1 MALIAAKTG
10 RKTKYQTLALSVL
23 KYGIVGAH
31 MKQARTLTDKQLKQ
45 VLAHCSTRK
54 HAARDRAIVLFSFL
68 AGLRAKEIA
77 ALTQANV
84 TDEDGNVREEF
95 TLSPQQTKGRK
106 ARRVFVNA
114 RLQRE
119 LALYLKHTKFRAIC
133 PALFQSQKG
142 AAFSPNTMCQL
153 LLHIYDAAGI
163 ADATSHSGRRT
174 FITNLA
180 AKGIGVRV
188 LAELAAHSSIAT
200 TQRYID
206 VNDEQLRA
214 AVELA

>member
-1 MALIAAKTG
+1 
-10 RKTKYQTLALSVL
+10 
-23 KYGIVGAH
+23 

-84 TDEDGNVREEF
+84 LGEDGRVREEF
-95 TLSPQQTKGRK
+95 TLSPLQTKGRK
-106 ARRVFVNA
+106 ARRVFLNA
-114 RLQRE
+114 RLQKE
-119 LALYLKHTKFRAIC
+119 LAIYLKQAKLRAIC

-142 AAFSPNTMCQL
+142 AGFSPNTMCQL
-153 LLHIYDAAGI
+153 LLRIYDGAGF
-163 ADATSHSGRRT
+163 ADATSHSGRRSM
-174 FITNLA
+174 INALA
-180 AKGIGVRV
+180 AKGISVRV
-188 LAELAAHSSIAT
+188 LQTLAGHSSIST

>member
-1 MALIAAKTG
+1 
-10 RKTKYQTLALSVL
+10 
-23 KYGIVGAH
+23 

-77 ALTQANV
+77 ALTTVNV

-114 RLQRE
+114 RLQKE
-119 LALYLKHTKFRAIC
+119 LALYLKNVKLRAKC

-142 AAFSPNTMCQL
+142 AAFSANTLCQL
-153 LLHIYDAAGI
+153 LLRICDDAGI
-163 ADATSHSGRRT
+163 A
-174 FITNLA
+174 A
-180 AKGIGVRV
+180 A
-188 LAELAAHSSIAT
+188 LS
-200 TQRYID
+200 
-206 VNDEQLRA
+206 
-214 AVELA
+214 